1 MSEEPR
7 DQTDRDLMISRRA
20 YAIAQELLAGPV
32 LRLASEAAQVGWHG
46 TQTHPET
53 GSVALVRE
61 DGEFVDLVG
70 HVVRVERNLPAET
83 RAIYA
88 YVYATAPIADDFS
101 LARRTFFGLGI
112 LANEVLSCQV
122 EVLA

>member
-1 MSEEPR
+1 MSAEPR

-20 YAIAQELLAGPV
+20 YAVAQELLAGPV
-32 LRLASEAAQVGWHG
+32 LRLASEAAEIGWHG
-46 TQTHPET
+46 TQTHPES

-61 DGEFVDLVG
+61 DDIYRSLVG
-70 HVVRVERNLPAET
+70 HVIRIERNLPAET
-83 RAIYA
+83 RSVYA

-112 LANEVLSCQV
+112 LANEVLTCQV